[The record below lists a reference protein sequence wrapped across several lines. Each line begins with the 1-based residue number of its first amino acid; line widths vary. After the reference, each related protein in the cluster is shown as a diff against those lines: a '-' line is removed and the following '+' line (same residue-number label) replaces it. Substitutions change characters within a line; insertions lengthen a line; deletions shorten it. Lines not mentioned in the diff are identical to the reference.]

1 MRALALAA
9 AALSHLAL
17 PRRSVRPPHVNIVCL
32 NRLLLEPSECS
43 VDGAGVVAELPW
55 DDPRTTHVREHLRA
69 VNGEVLRAGVLD
81 GGRCEAVVRWVDGN
95 GTDGGPDR
103 PSLRL
108 ELGSAAQVLAPA
120 ARPRVDLILA
130 MPRPPQFARLLPII
144 SSLGV
149 DTLWLTGAAR
159 VENGFWSSH
168 LLRSDRAAD
177 LRAELV
183 AGLAQTGATSLPR
196 LRVERSL
203 RRAIDGAASAAVGH
217 PPPLRLLAHPR
228 RSNAAPV
235 SMLLDALAQAD
246 ASQAGG
252 RGRRVVVAV
261 GPEGGWEEP
270 RELELLAQAGFLQ
283 VTLGDAALRTD
294 VAVVSLLAV
303 VNAWEARESA
313 RLLNIDHS

>member
-9 AALSHLAL
+9 ASLSYLAL
-17 PRRSVRPPHVNIVCL
+17 PRRSVRPPHVSIVCL

-43 VDGAGVVAELPW
+43 VGGADLVAELPW
-55 DDPRTTHVREHLRA
+55 DDLRTTHVREHLRVA
-69 VNGEVLRAGVLD
+69 DGEVLRAGVLD
-81 GGRCEAVVRWVDGN
+81 GGRCEAVVRWVDGRA
-95 GTDGGPDR
+95 TDGGPDR

-108 ELGSAAQVLAPA
+108 ELGSAAQALAPA
-120 ARPRVDLILA
+120 ARPRVDLLLA
-130 MPRPPQFARLLPII
+130 MPRPPQFARLLPVI

-159 VENGFWSSH
+159 VERGYWSSH
-168 LLRSDRAAD
+168 LLRSDREAE

-183 AGLAQTGATSLPR
+183 SGLAQAGTTALPR

-203 RRAIDGAASAAVGH
+203 RKAADGAAAVPAGSL
-217 PPPLRLLAHPR
+217 PPLRLLAHPR
-228 RSNAAPV
+228 RADAPAV
-235 SMLLDALAQAD
+235 PMLLDALARAD
-246 ASQAGG
+246 AEQGRRRAGTG
-252 RGRRVVVAV
+252 RRRVVIAV

-270 RELELLAQAGFLQ
+270 RELELLAQAGFTQ

-303 VNAWEARESA
+303 INAWLAREEE
-313 RLLNIDHS
+313 HGQ